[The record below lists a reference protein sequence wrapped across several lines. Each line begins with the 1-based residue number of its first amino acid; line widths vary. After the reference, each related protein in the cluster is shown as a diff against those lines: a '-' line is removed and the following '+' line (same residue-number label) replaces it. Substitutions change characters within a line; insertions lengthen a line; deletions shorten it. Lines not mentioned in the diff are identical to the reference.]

1 MDCHARHR
9 PASLLPRHRRFGLL
23 HQGCRAADRIRP
35 PHRSGRG
42 GRARRAVAQG
52 PQGRGSARHSGRLR
66 RIVSGRNPRALQSPP
81 PAGRGLGR
89 LRGVDR
95 PCSPGRRGRARSRPD
110 HRLRGLER
118 ARASARGAAGLG
130 RRRTIP
136 GRGGIADPPRPRQSD
151 LLLAARDR
159 AGADR
164 GAGGDANALLL
175 QELQRHRHAAAL
187 GARGDHPAR
196 LAGRPGPETPRARR
210 GPAGIAAEPDGSHP
224 RAGTSERGSES
235 LGRGNPRDR
244 RRAGA
249 PGRRLKRGRGLPPA
263 SGRGAAPRRSS
274 KPQKTK
280 MTDATAPRTG
290 LIQSV
295 WANPILLLVLT
306 TLIWAAHSIV
316 GRLAV
321 GQIGP
326 MTLTCL
332 RWGAALI
339 PILIAARPSLRRDW
353 PALRERWVYLTAM
366 GMAGYTVF
374 VALFYVAAHY
384 TTALN
389 LSIIQGAIP
398 AMVLIGARAFLGV
411 RFTAL
416 QALGAFITMLG
427 VMVIAAQGDPARL
440 AA

>member
-1 MDCHARHR
+1 
-9 PASLLPRHRRFGLL
+9 
-23 HQGCRAADRIRP
+23 
-35 PHRSGRG
+35 
-42 GRARRAVAQG
+42 
-52 PQGRGSARHSGRLR
+52 
-66 RIVSGRNPRALQSPP
+66 
-81 PAGRGLGR
+81 
-89 LRGVDR
+89 
-95 PCSPGRRGRARSRPD
+95 
-110 HRLRGLER
+110 
-118 ARASARGAAGLG
+118 
-130 RRRTIP
+130 
-136 GRGGIADPPRPRQSD
+136 
-151 LLLAARDR
+151 
-159 AGADR
+159 
-164 GAGGDANALLL
+164 
-175 QELQRHRHAAAL
+175 
-187 GARGDHPAR
+187 
-196 LAGRPGPETPRARR
+196 
-210 GPAGIAAEPDGSHP
+210 
-224 RAGTSERGSES
+224 
-235 LGRGNPRDR
+235 
-244 RRAGA
+244 
-249 PGRRLKRGRGLPPA
+249 
-263 SGRGAAPRRSS
+263 
-274 KPQKTK
+274 

-353 PALRERWVYLTAM
+353 PALRKRWIYLTAM
-366 GMAGYTVF
+366 GTAGYTVF

-440 AA
+440 RALAFNAGDVMMVAAAALYAGYTVGLRQRPNVAG